1 MRITDTILGKR
12 KILCADGHE
21 DTCLLVRYLLKPF
34 GYEVTTVNDLTS
46 GLEIVRTTD
55 YDLYLIADKLSE
67 GTGIEFCEKLRE
79 FDRQTPI
86 LFWSARIYERDRQ
99 SALDAGANVFLRKPC
114 DYDAIPAAI
123 FKLVDESQR
132 SEVNRLSR
140 TELLERRSAYA
151 VSPSTHV

>member
-1 MRITDTILGKR
+1 MTDTILVKR

-34 GYEVTTVNDLTS
+34 GYEVTTVNDLNS
-46 GLEIVRTTD
+46 GLRIARTTD

-79 FDRQTPI
+79 FDRQTPL
-86 LFWSARIYERDRQ
+86 LFWSSRVYERDRQ

-114 DYDAIPAAI
+114 DYDAIPAII
-123 FKLVDESQR
+123 FQLVDESQR
-132 SEVNRLSR
+132 PEVNRLSR
-140 TELLERRSAYA
+140 TELVERRSAYA
-151 VSPSTHV
+151 VSPSTRV

>member
-1 MRITDTILGKR
+1 MTDTIVVKR

-34 GYEVTTVNDLTS
+34 GYEVTTVKDLNS
-46 GLEIVRTTD
+46 GLQIARTTD

-79 FDRQTPI
+79 FDRQTPL
-86 LFWSARIYERDRQ
+86 LFWSARVYERDRQ
-99 SALDAGANVFLRKPC
+99 SALEAGANVFLRKPC
-114 DYDAIPAAI
+114 DYDAIPAII
-123 FKLVDESQR
+123 FQLVDESQR
-132 SEVNRLSR
+132 PEVNSLSR

-151 VSPSTHV
+151 VSPSTRV